1 MRGAVFATAV
11 LLVAGVACAQ
21 EPPNRQD
28 ISPRLATSG
37 QPTKAFLGTLREQGF
52 QAVVYLAP
60 PTVGD
65 AVAEEDLVVG
75 RQGLLYVN
83 IPIDFM
89 KPTAADFEAVSR
101 ILRALEG
108 RKVFVHCQANFR
120 ASSMVFLYR
129 VIHGREDPEKAWEA
143 VAGVWKPNATWSAFI
158 RETLRAHQVAFEP
171 L

>member
-1 MRGAVFATAV
+1 MPALITAV
-11 LLVAGVACAQ
+11 LLLLAATAAAQ
-21 EPPNRQD
+21 EAPNRRD
-28 ISPRLATSG
+28 ISPKLATSG
-37 QPTKAFLGTLREQGF
+37 QPTKVFLGTLKEQGF
-52 QAVVYLAP
+52 EAVVYLAP

-65 AVAEEDLVVG
+65 AIAEEDLVIG

-83 IPIDFM
+83 IPIEFM
-89 KPTAADFEAVSR
+89 KPTAADFDSVSR
-101 ILRALEG
+101 ILKALDG

-143 VAGVWKPNATWSAFI
+143 VAGVWKPNAIWAAFI
-158 RETLRAHQVAFEP
+158 RETLRAHQIAFEP